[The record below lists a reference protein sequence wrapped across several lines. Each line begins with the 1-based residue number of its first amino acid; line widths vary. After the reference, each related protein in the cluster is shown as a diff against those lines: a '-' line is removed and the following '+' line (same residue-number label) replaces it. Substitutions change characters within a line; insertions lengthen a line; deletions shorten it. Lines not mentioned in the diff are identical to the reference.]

1 MKKITYT
8 ILCAILM
15 IILLV
20 NIFSSLGSSFLGFR
34 VYRIG
39 SGSMEPTLKVNS
51 FVLIKKSDKY
61 EIDDIVTYKKN
72 NEYITHRIIEINNN
86 EIIAKGDANNTADDP
101 INKNTIVGKVIFNLN
116 VINFINYLFNKP
128 LTWILLFIIGLII
141 TILIPDKKIKVNT

>member
-39 SGSMEPTLKVNS
+39 SGSMEPTLKINS

>member
-1 MKKITYT
+1 MKKIIYT

-116 VINFINYLFNKP
+116 IINFINYLFNKP

>member
-141 TILIPDKKIKVNT
+141 TILIPDKKIKLNT